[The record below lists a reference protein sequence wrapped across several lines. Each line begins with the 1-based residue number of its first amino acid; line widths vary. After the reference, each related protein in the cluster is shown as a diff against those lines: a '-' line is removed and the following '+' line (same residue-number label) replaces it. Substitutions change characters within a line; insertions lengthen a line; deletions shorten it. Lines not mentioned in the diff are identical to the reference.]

1 MPQQTRKKKLSLK
14 DFSRCNPSS
23 TRKSKNKC
31 LPAKV
36 YSEIAK
42 KLHIKGNSSSDKLFQ
57 SIGCQKGEE
66 HCLLDKA
73 PIDENFKKELRKQYL
88 RSRRPKTW
96 DSDPDMWL
104 DNYNIL
110 GVMKQY
116 QEAYPWFKFL
126 GVFPIDFSAPDP
138 YNHSNNDSNG
148 GSNGSSSSSHSS
160 HSSHS
165 SSSKCLYK
173 ETCDINLKSE
183 YAKGIRGIG
192 MIFNLDPHFKGGSHW
207 VGLYIN
213 LKNIKKPFIAY
224 FDSYGYKTPPLIAR
238 LMRSFKLQISSCEL
252 GFNARKFQYGDS
264 ECGMFSMYF
273 IICMM
278 CGISFKNFCKDSVND
293 DYMLQLRKILFSK

>member
-1 MPQQTRKKKLSLK
+1 MAQTRKKKLSLR
-14 DFSRCNPSS
+14 DFTRCNPGT
-23 TRKSKNKC
+23 TRRSKNKC
-31 LPAKV
+31 LPTKI
-36 YSEIAK
+36 YSEISK
-42 KLHIKGNSSSDKLFQ
+42 KLHIKSVSGSDEKLFH
-57 SIGCQKGEE
+57 SVGCQPGEE

-73 PIDENFKKELRKQYL
+73 PINDNTKKELRKQYL
-88 RSRRPKTW
+88 RPRRPKAW

-110 GVMKQY
+110 HVMNQY

-138 YNHSNNDSNG
+138 YKHDG
-148 GSNGSSSSSHSS
+148 LGP
-160 HSSHS
+160 
-165 SSSKCLYK
+165 KCLYK
-173 ETCDINLKSE
+173 ETCELNLKEE
-183 YAKGIRGIG
+183 YNKGVRGIG

-207 VGLYIN
+207 VALYIN
-213 LKNIKKPFIAY
+213 LKNIKKPFVGY

-238 LMRSFKLQISSCEL
+238 LMRSFKLQINTCEL

-273 IICMM
+273 IICML

-293 DYMLQLRKILFSK
+293 DYMLQLRKILFAK

>member
-1 MPQQTRKKKLSLK
+1 MPQQTRKKKLSLR

-36 YSEIAK
+36 YSEISK
-42 KLHIKGNSSSDKLFQ
+42 KLRIKRTNDDKLFQ
-57 SIGCQKGEE
+57 TVGCQKGEE

-138 YNHSNNDSNG
+138 YNHSG
-148 GSNGSSSSSHSS
+148 TSSSSSHSN
-160 HSSHS
+160 
-165 SSSKCLYK
+165 KCLYK
-173 ETCDINLKSE
+173 ETCDLNLTNE
-183 YAKGIRGIG
+183 YNKGIRGIG

-213 LKNIKKPFIAY
+213 LKNIKKPFICY

-238 LMRSFKLQISSCEL
+238 LMRSFKLQISTCEL

>member
-138 YNHSNNDSNG
+138 YNHSSNG

-173 ETCDINLKSE
+173 ETCDINLKNE

>member
-42 KLHIKGNSSSDKLFQ
+42 KLRIKGNSGSSDEKLFQ
-57 SIGCQKGEE
+57 SVGCQKGEE

-138 YNHSNNDSNG
+138 YNHSSNG
-148 GSNGSSSSSHSS
+148 
-160 HSSHS
+160 S

-173 ETCDINLKSE
+173 ETCDLNLKNE
-183 YAKGIRGIG
+183 YNNGIRGIG

-213 LKNIKKPFIAY
+213 LKNIKKPFVAY

-238 LMRSFKLQISSCEL
+238 LMRSFKLQISTCEL